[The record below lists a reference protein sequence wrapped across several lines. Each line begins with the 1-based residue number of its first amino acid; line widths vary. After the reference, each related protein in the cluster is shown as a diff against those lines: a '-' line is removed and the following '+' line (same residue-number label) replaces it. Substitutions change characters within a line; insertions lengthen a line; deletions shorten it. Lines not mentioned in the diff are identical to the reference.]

1 MRGPT
6 MRRAGLVIVR
16 AFGEFGRLYSEYA
29 YEVHNGKLDQRVK
42 QPPPRVVTKT
52 CAACICMHSTTV
64 KCADE
69 R

>member
-6 MRRAGLVIVR
+6 KCVGPKLSDCASV
-16 AFGEFGRLYSEYA
+16 GEFGRLYA
-29 YEVHNGKLDQRVK
+29 YEVHNGNASINHSTSSI
-42 QPPPRVVTKT
+42 VTET